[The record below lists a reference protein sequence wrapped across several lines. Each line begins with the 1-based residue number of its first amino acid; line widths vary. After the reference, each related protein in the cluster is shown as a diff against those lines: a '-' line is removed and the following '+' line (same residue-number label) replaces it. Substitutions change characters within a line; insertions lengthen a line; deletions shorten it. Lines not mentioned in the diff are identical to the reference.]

1 MSELSRDLSVFADGE
16 PVTGFAHAQL
26 SGRDFVGLYPMPFT
40 LRLWNLSDRVRG
52 LLFSS
57 RELSVLHDGSVL
69 AAGTITD
76 ICCGTVRE
84 GKITEVVF
92 SPGIRLWEAPVTLSV
107 ESGVSVSE
115 TVRRLLTASGTGV
128 SLLAFSGEDPVRV
141 RGQAFCGRTAECI
154 EKVLFAVGARGCL
167 MPSGL
172 CVIPYSGLP
181 ETMALTEV
189 DLIDA
194 PVRTGDK
201 LMLLRTRVTGWP
213 LGKTVSVRWKD
224 DTVTGVVIG
233 RSVDVD
239 NMEGN
244 WLSELLVEVRT

>member
-1 MSELSRDLSVFADGE
+1 
-16 PVTGFAHAQL
+16 
-26 SGRDFVGLYPMPFT
+26 
-40 LRLWNLSDRVRG
+40 
-52 LLFSS
+52 
-57 RELSVLHDGSVL
+57 
-69 AAGTITD
+69 
-76 ICCGTVRE
+76 
-84 GKITEVVF
+84 
-92 SPGIRLWEAPVTLSV
+92 
-107 ESGVSVSE
+107 
-115 TVRRLLTASGTGV
+115 
-128 SLLAFSGEDPVRV
+128 
-141 RGQAFCGRTAECI
+141 
-154 EKVLFAVGARGCL
+154 